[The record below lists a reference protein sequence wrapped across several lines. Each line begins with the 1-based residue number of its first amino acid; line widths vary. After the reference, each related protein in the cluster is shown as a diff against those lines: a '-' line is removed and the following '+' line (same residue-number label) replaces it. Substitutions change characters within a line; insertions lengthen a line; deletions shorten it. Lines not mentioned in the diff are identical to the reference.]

1 MKILL
6 VSLARRGGMVHYFID
21 HANSL
26 SAIAEV
32 YAITSADL
40 SVGALNPKIKHFL
53 VNTGKKKI
61 GTLLNAFNPR
71 IYSQLIS
78 IVSSIKPDLV
88 HITAPHEWNPFVAWV
103 IRKYLKLPLVY
114 TVFDPTP
121 HEGTALYL
129 VIPEL
134 AVRKIPDAY
143 IVQTQRLKQDLV
155 SKGFSDQKT
164 HVIQLGAY
172 SSVTRWKQE
181 NIPRKNEILFFGRI
195 DSYKG
200 LDILLKAAPLIFDAL
215 PDWKI
220 TIAGHGKIKPYRDLI
235 TADRIKV
242 INRFIEDQEAAVLFQ
257 RAKLVVLPY
266 RSATS
271 TGVIPLAYAFATPV
285 IASDVGGLGALVDHG
300 QTGLLIPPNDPE
312 LLAQAIVSVAKD
324 EVYRQQLGENALAY
338 SKVKLNWRSFAAAH
352 LNVYREVLADF
363 PTPKQFS

>member
-1 MKILL
+1 M
-6 VSLARRGGMVHYFID
+6 
-21 HANSL
+21 
-26 SAIAEV
+26 
-32 YAITSADL
+32 
-40 SVGALNPKIKHFL
+40 
-53 VNTGKKKI
+53 
-61 GTLLNAFNPR
+61 
-71 IYSQLIS
+71 
-78 IVSSIKPDLV
+78 
-88 HITAPHEWNPFVAWV
+88 
-103 IRKYLKLPLVY
+103 
-114 TVFDPTP
+114 
-121 HEGTALYL
+121 
-129 VIPEL
+129 
-134 AVRKIPDAY
+134 
-143 IVQTQRLKQDLV
+143 
-155 SKGFSDQKT
+155 
-164 HVIQLGAY
+164 
-172 SSVTRWKQE
+172 
-181 NIPRKNEILFFGRI
+181 
-195 DSYKG
+195 
-200 LDILLKAAPLIFDAL
+200 LKAAPLIFDAL